1 MEQPGTP
8 VSHKRRA
15 KFVIGAG
22 VVLLTL
28 IGLVVWA
35 MNRPGSTSFYRTT
48 SEIQALG
55 ESVSATSDYRV
66 NGKVVPGSIDREGLT
81 TTFELTDGATEITVV
96 TEAEI
101 PDTFR
106 DESDVVAKG
115 YYSSGTFTA
124 SEILAKCPSKFKAKA

>member
-1 MEQPGTP
+1 MDQPGNP

-15 KFVIGAG
+15 KFIIGAG

-28 IGLVVWA
+28 VGLVSWA

-48 SEIQALG
+48 TEIQALG
-55 ESVSATSDYRV
+55 ETVSATSDYRV
-66 NGKVVPGSIDREGLT
+66 NGKVVPGSIDRDGLT

-96 TEAEI
+96 TDAEV
-101 PDTFR
+101 PDTLR
-106 DESDVVAKG
+106 DESEVVAKG
-115 YYSSGTFTA
+115 YYSGGTFTA